1 MRALVQRVLSAS
13 VVVDGETV
21 GAIGPGLLVLV
32 GVHARDHEGT
42 ARWMAKKLAQLRVF
56 ADEAGKMNRA
66 LVDVGGEALVVSQFT
81 LYGDAAKGNR
91 PSYIDAAPP
100 AHADPLYQRFAAL
113 LAAELGRPVPTG
125 VFGADMKV
133 SLVNDGPVTLWLERD
148 GAADAPVAGGLG
160 PHVPAT
166 PEGDAPA
173 QKK

>member
-81 LYGDAAKGNR
+81 LYGDASKGNR

-100 AHADPLYQRFAAL
+100 AHADPLYRRFAAL
-113 LAAELGRPVPTG
+113 LATEVGRPVPTG

-160 PHVPAT
+160 PHVLVA
-166 PEGDAPA
+166 PEGDAQA